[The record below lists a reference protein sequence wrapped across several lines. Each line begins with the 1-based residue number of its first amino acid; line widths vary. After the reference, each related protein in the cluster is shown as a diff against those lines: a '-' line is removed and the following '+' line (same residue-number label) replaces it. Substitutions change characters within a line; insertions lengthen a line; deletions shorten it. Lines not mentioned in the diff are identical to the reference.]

1 MWRQLNRSVMLI
13 KKGNIEV
20 SIGKA
25 VGHVFEDLLIS
36 AKRRLWVVSPWISPE
51 YADLILKKK
60 AEGVDVQVKGFET
73 KVIYVKDGKILSE

>member
-1 MWRQLNRSVMLI
+1 MLI

-36 AKRRLWVVSPWISPE
+36 AMHRLWVVSPWISFR
-51 YADLILKKK
+51 ILKPF
-60 AEGVDVQVKGFET
+60 ARGWEH
-73 KVIYVKDGKILSE
+73 